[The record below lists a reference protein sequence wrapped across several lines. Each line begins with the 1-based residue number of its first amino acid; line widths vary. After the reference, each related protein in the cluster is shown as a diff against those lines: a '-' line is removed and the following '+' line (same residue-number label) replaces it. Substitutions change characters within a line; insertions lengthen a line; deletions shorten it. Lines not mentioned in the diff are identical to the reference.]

1 MNYQMLSQALGG
13 QLGGGAMPGAQVRQ
27 KRAPCHPPA
36 SFKLLERTTHRPFEA
51 SSARTAAVARPQQIA
66 ELLPQDALSQVYRGY

>member
-27 KRAPCHPPA
+27 KRAPCPVLR
-36 SFKLLERTTHRPFEA
+36 SFKR
-51 SSARTAAVARPQQIA
+51 
-66 ELLPQDALSQVYRGY
+66 